1 MSKPVRSSNRV
12 KGRCKASQ
20 EEPGPSSHLAS
31 SNSTPLEANKPASGK
46 ATQSSKKK
54 NNNTKPTKISGSH
67 IPADTVKQQE
77 ASFVSQGVKRSQSI
91 PVKREEPSPAP
102 ESAIAGEG
110 PPWFDYRDLP
120 ASVVSP
126 MRQTRPEDM
135 SQAQLDY
142 LLKLSQHSP
151 SAPPPNFYPQPPGL
165 SSNINPLTTP
175 SAPKGNSEEKHQELM
190 ANHRKAADRQT
201 SFATLGGEVRGLR
214 LSGNRVATTIAAT
227 QKRKRLGSQPQRES
241 PQVPK
246 AEPTLKEVPN
256 PLDCEMAKERARRGQ
271 FAVHSE
277 LSAGGILQSQLASCK
292 ELLEDLGKI
301 LGKLPVAR
309 QDPHAKDIQGDIKK
323 FLSCGIDGGGIVGFL
338 GETRVGK
345 STLLNALLDMEDFL
359 PIEEYGKCMPI
370 VLEFAKSRPGLGPFT
385 MDVKY
390 VTKAQLE
397 EDAEILFR
405 EIYVEGAKLQR
416 PNTREAKSIQ
426 RRLNHL
432 FPDASWSSVSDAH
445 EDINKLFAEDESL
458 QREDGII
465 HAMDRRACIE
475 QLRDL
480 TVSFSNDRPTE
491 PERWPLIDKIRVY
504 LDSEILNTGAIIADI
519 PGIDKEGTRVKAMQ
533 EYLSGV
539 QDIIIVTKLEYI
551 FVDDVD
557 ALKKI
562 GYEGVTLLDGRSR
575 GVLVTNHLD
584 EYTNAKAK
592 ALFKKNVPF
601 KASIEQAEK
610 DLLHIQGQI
619 SGGNRGE
626 RKSKAEMI
634 SLAQKHEKTLEQIC
648 SSILDDFIEPQ
659 ATVTF
664 GSTIPTDDIAWQVF
678 RVDPIAYAKTKKD
691 GTFLAHLYDNMNIQ
705 QMVELQDYIGAL
717 TYPRQFRLAVSR
729 FKRAQSIIANL
740 IFWCSSEVK
749 LPPAIRSS
757 LEKTLLQEV
766 SDLEDQMDIVKFEIA
781 ETISES
787 LAGIYAHTEIAVY
800 EATEKAQRKIINTTA
815 NLNTVRAVCKGGGE
829 IGDTNWNSY
838 ILEEVREKM
847 CDAWKGTITFT
858 VQMMNTFQ
866 ARYFET
872 IESIESRF
880 EEFINDQNVDNTM
893 KAAFKNLIAKE
904 LQNSRLHM
912 VEMCRDNIRVIHN
925 MFRLAPLFNIYQQ
938 VKDARGGVRSRNIIL
953 ESISEQIESE
963 NIFDQLGEIIMAD
976 IKAIEDYVYKSMKEC
991 HTEVIDE
998 LNHKLSH
1005 IVSERPNATKSR
1017 KDPKY
1022 KQDLLQNILINA
1034 YPEVEKIINT
1044 IGSLSPDNIV
1054 DMREA
1059 MINYAFP
1066 IVESVD

>member
-1 MSKPVRSSNRV
+1 MSKPARFSNRV
-12 KGRCKASQ
+12 KGRGKANQ
-20 EEPGPSSHLAS
+20 EEPGPPSHLAS
-31 SNSTPLEANKPASGK
+31 SDSTPLEANKPASGK

-54 NNNTKPTKISGSH
+54 NDNTKPTKVSGST
-67 IPADTVKQQE
+67 IPADPMKQQE
-77 ASFVSQGVKRSQSI
+77 TSFVSQGVKRSQSI
-91 PVKREEPSPAP
+91 PLKREEHSPAP
-102 ESAIAGEG
+102 ASAIAGEG

-142 LLKLSQHSP
+142 LFKLSQHSP
-151 SAPPPNFYPQPPGL
+151 SAPPPHFYPQPPGL

-175 SAPKGNSEEKHQELM
+175 SALEGNLEEKHQELM
-190 ANHRKAADRQT
+190 ASHRKAAGRQT
-201 SFATLGGEVRGLR
+201 SFATLGGEVRDLR

-227 QKRKRLGSQPQRES
+227 QKRKRLGSQPQREP

-246 AEPTLKEVPN
+246 AEPTLKEAPN
-256 PLDCEMAKERARRGQ
+256 PLDCEMAKERARKGQ

-277 LSAGGILQSQLASCK
+277 LSAGGILRSQLTSCK

-309 QDPHAKDIQGDIKK
+309 QDPHAKDIQEDIKK

-338 GETRVGK
+338 GEAGVGK

-359 PIEEYGKCMPI
+359 PIEEYGKFMPI

-405 EIYVEGAKLQR
+405 EIYVEGTKLQR

-445 EDINKLFAEDESL
+445 EDISKLFAEDESL

-465 HAMDRRACIE
+465 HAMDQRACIE

-491 PERWPLIDKIRVY
+491 PERWPLIDRIRVY
-504 LDSEILNTGAIIADI
+504 LDSEILNTGVIIADV
-519 PGIDKEGTRVKAMQ
+519 PGIDKDGTRVKAMQ
-533 EYLSGV
+533 QYLSGV

-551 FVDDVD
+551 FVDDVE

-584 EYTNAKAK
+584 EYTTAKAK

-626 RKSKAEMI
+626 RKSKSEII

-664 GSTIPTDDIAWQVF
+664 GSTIPTDDITWQVF
-678 RVDPIAYAKTKKD
+678 RVDPIAYTKTKKD

-705 QMVELQDYIGAL
+705 QIVELQDYIGAL

-729 FKRAQSIIANL
+729 FKHAQSIIANL
-740 IFWCSSEVK
+740 IFWCSSEIK
-749 LPPAIRSS
+749 LPQAIRSS
-757 LEKTLLQEV
+757 LEKSLLQEV
-766 SDLEDQMDIVKFEIA
+766 SDLEEQMDVVKFEIA

-787 LAGIYAHTEIAVY
+787 LAGVYAHTEIAVY
-800 EATEKAQRKIINTTA
+800 EATEKAQKRIMNTTA
-815 NLNTVRAVCKGGGE
+815 NLNTMKAVCRGGGE

-838 ILEEVREKM
+838 ILEEVRDKM

-893 KAAFKNLIAKE
+893 KAAFKTLISKE
-904 LQNSRLHM
+904 LQNSRSHM
-912 VEMCRDNIRVIHN
+912 VEICRDNVRVIHN
-925 MFRLAPLFNIYQQ
+925 MF
-938 VKDARGGVRSRNIIL
+938 
-953 ESISEQIESE
+953 SEQIESE

-991 HTEVIDE
+991 HAEVIGQ
-998 LNHKLSH
+998 LNRKLSH
-1005 IVSERPNATKSR
+1005 IVSERPNAAKSR

-1022 KQDLLQNILINA
+1022 KQDLLQKILTNA

-1044 IGSLSPDNIV
+1044 IGSLSPGNIV